1 MGRPTAQS
9 KQVSTPPSPPD
20 NTSSLTPATVAA
32 KRAYMRLLSLGSL
45 SEPLQDAAVWPA
57 EAEAAVANIEVE
69 GGGDQIIT
77 SRSKILR
84 LKICN
89 AAKQFFCEIT

>member
-1 MGRPTAQS
+1 MVGGTTPTEIPLKRNTPRVG

-57 EAEAAVANIEVE
+57 EAEGAAVNIEV
-69 GGGDQIIT
+69 GGW
-77 SRSKILR
+77 
-84 LKICN
+84 
-89 AAKQFFCEIT
+89 